1 MLSLVRAG
9 DVNVHFCAKL
19 NYANVCF
26 LCKNFLKGMC
36 EFFIKISFSKM
47 VISLL
52 IFSLCL
58 SHN

>member
-1 MLSLVRAG
+1 MLMFIFVQNLIMQM
-9 DVNVHFCAKL
+9 FI
-19 NYANVCF
+19 F

-52 IFSLCL
+52 IFHFVFLIIDFL
-58 SHN
+58 S